1 MGDCIPRLRQPIKEV
16 ERRCPLTQ
24 PIPEGL
30 QPACY
35 RRGRQR
41 HGGARPT
48 AAAGGRGKEGPRRG
62 SALRLSRQRPSLQ
75 SGLWPGC
82 GTPAGPRGKLCS
94 LGEVRAPAF
103 QLPRPTPECSGSVSA
118 GRPGL
123 AGETGTNAFGL
134 GSGTDFRIRTREAP
148 PLSSLLFASTL
159 LGVAEALEDFADS
172 EN

>member
-82 GTPAGPRGKLCS
+82 GTPAGPEENFVLSGKSGLLHSSC
-94 LGEVRAPAF
+94 LGQPPSVVAVC
-103 QLPRPTPECSGSVSA
+103 LPEGQAWREKPGQTPSVWDREPISGS
-118 GRPGL
+118 GPERRLP
-123 AGETGTNAFGL
+123 
-134 GSGTDFRIRTREAP
+134 
-148 PLSSLLFASTL
+148 
-159 LGVAEALEDFADS
+159 
-172 EN
+172 